1 MKWRR
6 RSEFATAAESNSR
19 FRSQVTAVKSGLI
32 LVIDED
38 TRSRQCLRSILTAN
52 GYEVQEADSPKHGRE
67 CLSRACAD
75 LVILE
80 ANLTASTGRAR
91 AWRKFA
97 AKSQVALIAIGK
109 RNSEQEEVAALEAG
123 VDDYIRKPFS
133 TPRLLARIAAVLR
146 RRIHKSTGKKEKV
159 VVQLEDRQI
168 DLGTHCIS
176 SNGRQIRLTPIDAG
190 KPRNGALGSR
200 RSAGAMRL
208 MRGPA
213 ADRLFASLEIA
224 LPRLPLWPGLWAWT
238 FADPAQ
244 HS

>member
-1 MKWRR
+1 
-6 RSEFATAAESNSR
+6 
-19 FRSQVTAVKSGLI
+19 VTAVKSGLI

-52 GYEVQEADSPKHGRE
+52 GYEVQEADSPEHGRE

-80 ANLTASTGRAR
+80 ANLTANTGRAR

-97 AKSQVALIAIGK
+97 AKSQVALIAVGK

-146 RRIHKSTGKKEKV
+146 RRIHKSAGKKEKV

-176 SNGRQIRLTPIDAG
+176 SNGRQIRLTPKECELLHYFFANPNTPISYAELLEAVWGPDYSAEAG
-190 KPRNGALGSR
+190 YIRVFVRQLR
-200 RSAGAMRL
+200 RKIE
-208 MRGPA
+208 P
-213 ADRLFASLEIA
+213 
-224 LPRLPLWPGLWAWT
+224 
-238 FADPAQ
+238 DPA
-244 HS
+244 HPRYLLTEPWVGYKFAMPASRDSANS